1 MVSGVTAGELK
12 DFLLAHNVSIPT
24 NTVIQDVTMGGIV
37 SSISHVGYNYN
48 YIKIMLASSNNTV
61 AKINVREIII
71 NYAYY

>member
-12 DFLLAHNVSIPT
+12 DFLLSHNVSIPT

-37 SSISHVGYNYN
+37 ASISHVGYNYN